1 MHNELATLINGAVSG
16 ANACVIN
23 PPEDGAG
30 DSSILVDASKI
41 FEVCEFLKSNDQ
53 YPFPVLQVISGVDYT
68 QYLEV
73 CYILASFNLKNSYQV
88 IIKTRVTD
96 RENAQ
101 LQSVVPVWAAA
112 NFQER
117 ECYDMIGVSFKDH
130 PDHRRILCPDDW
142 EGFPLRKDYE
152 VQKVYRGMEVNPE
165 GKMNFEDREFEVRKK
180 EMEAD
185 LLKRQLERGH

>member
-1 MHNELATLINGAVSG
+1 MHSELVTLINGAVSG
-16 ANACVIN
+16 ANATVIN

-41 FEVCEFLKSNDQ
+41 YEVCEFLKTNDQ
-53 YPFPVLQVISGVDYT
+53 YPFPALQVISGVDYT
-68 QYLEV
+68 EYLEV
-73 CYILASFNLKNSYQV
+73 CYMLASFNLENSYQL
-88 IIKTRVTD
+88 ILKTQLKN
-96 RENAQ
+96 RENPE
-101 LQSVVPVWAAA
+101 LQTVVPVWAAA

-117 ECYDMIGVSFKDH
+117 ECYDMIGVKFKDH
-130 PDHRRILCPDDW
+130 PDLRRILCPDDW